1 MFKFKARNHQ
11 AGDTIIEV
19 LIAVAV
25 VTSVLGIVYSTM
37 NRNLTT
43 IRRNQE
49 KTEASK
55 MAQSQIESLKGLYS
69 VSPDTITNEANNGF
83 CINGATVV
91 AIPTKPSG
99 TLNGD
104 DLTTYSTCVSNFLR
118 YVIKRDS
125 TDTKLY
131 SVTVRYDAFNGG
143 RNEVKMYYRIP

>member
-1 MFKFKARNHQ
+1 MFKFEARNHQ

-49 KTEASK
+49 QTEASK
-55 MAQSQIESLKGLYS
+55 MAQSQIEYLKGLYS
-69 VSPDTITNEANNGF
+69 VSPDKITNEANNGF
-83 CINGATVV
+83 CINGVTVV
-91 AIPTKPSG
+91 SIPTKPSG

-104 DLTTYSTCVSNFLR
+104 DLTDYSTCVSNFLR
-118 YVIKRDS
+118 YVIKRNN

-143 RNEVKMYYRIP
+143 RSEVKMYYRIP